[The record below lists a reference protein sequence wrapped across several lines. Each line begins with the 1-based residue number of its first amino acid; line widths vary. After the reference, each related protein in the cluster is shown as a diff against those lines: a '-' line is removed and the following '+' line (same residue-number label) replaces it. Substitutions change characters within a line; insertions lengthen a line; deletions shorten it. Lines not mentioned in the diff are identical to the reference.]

1 MENNANNTGWI
12 KLHRKFLE
20 WEWWE
25 EPNMVRMFL
34 TLLLTANTE
43 DKRWK
48 GITIHRGQLVT
59 SLSRLM
65 IITCMSRKCVRTALL
80 RLQKTN
86 EIVVTRAQNFSI
98 ITICNYATYQ
108 DREVTQGHTKG
119 TQKGLSTAQQGA
131 DDRHNGGIATDTE
144 GVSPP
149 TQQGAPTKEIKN
161 NNISTTPARAC
172 TCVSVEEL
180 AAWLKYKSGGI
191 WKETAMMQLGV
202 KSRGA
207 LELMFEDFQRE
218 CIAQG
223 VTEKEERDIQPH
235 FMAQMRIRQRKEKE
249 NAKIERNN
257 GRGDSR
263 PTKAE
268 RDAEFV
274 TYINGLMGGG
284 TQGNLEVGG
293 EPDGD
298 I

>member
-34 TLLLTANTE
+34 TLILSANTE

-86 EIVVTRAQNFSI
+86 EIIVTRAQNFSI

-108 DREVTQGHTKG
+108 DREIRQGHTNGTTKG
-119 TQKGLSTAQQGA
+119 IS
-131 DDRHNGGIATDTE
+131 
-144 GVSPP
+144 P
-149 TQQGAPTKEIKN
+149 TQQGAPTKEYKKKEY
-161 NNISTTPARAC
+161 ISSSKTRAH
-172 TCVSVEEL
+172 TCEVENL
-180 AAWLKYKSGGI
+180 AEWLRTEGGDI
-191 WKETAMMQLGV
+191 WGEMAMIQLGL
-202 KSRGA
+202 KNRGA
-207 LELMFEDFQRE
+207 LDEAFEVYQRE

-223 VTEKEERDIQPH
+223 VTIKETSDIRRH
-235 FMAQMRIRQRKEKE
+235 FMNLMRKKLKDEASVK
-249 NAKIERNN
+249 NN
-257 GRGDSR
+257 TASSR

-268 RDAEFV
+268 RDAEV
-274 TYINGLMGGG
+274 EAYVRSVLGGG
-284 TQGNLEVGG
+284 
-293 EPDGD
+293 DA
-298 I
+298 

>member
-1 MENNANNTGWI
+1 MEKANNTGWI

-108 DREVTQGHTKG
+108 DRETTQGHTKG
-119 TQKGLSTAQQGA
+119 TQKDTSTAQQRA

-149 TQQGAPTKEIKN
+149 TQQGAPTKEYKKKEY
-161 NNISTTPARAC
+161 ISSSNTRAH
-172 TCVSVEEL
+172 TCEVENL
-180 AAWLKYKSGGI
+180 AEWLRTEGGDI
-191 WKETAMMQLGV
+191 WGEMAMIQLGL
-202 KSRGA
+202 KNRGA
-207 LELMFEDFQRE
+207 LDEAFEVYQRE

-223 VTEKEERDIQPH
+223 VTIKETSDIRRH
-235 FMAQMRIRQRKEKE
+235 FMNLMRKKLKDEASVK
-249 NAKIERNN
+249 NN
-257 GRGDSR
+257 TAGSR

-268 RDAEFV
+268 RDEEFV
-274 TYINGLMGGG
+274 SYINGLMGGG
-284 TQGNLEVGG
+284 AQGNVEVGG

>member
-1 MENNANNTGWI
+1 
-12 KLHRKFLE
+12 
-20 WEWWE
+20 
-25 EPNMVRMFL
+25 
-34 TLLLTANTE
+34 
-43 DKRWK
+43 
-48 GITIHRGQLVT
+48 
-59 SLSRLM
+59 
-65 IITCMSRKCVRTALL
+65 MSRKCVRTALL

-108 DREVTQGHTKG
+108 AREITQGHTNGTTKG
-119 TQKGLSTAQQGA
+119 ISKAQQRA

-161 NNISTTPARAC
+161 NNIDDDVAREAIP
-172 TCVSVEEL
+172 VNEL
-180 AAWLKYKSGGI
+180 CGWLSANAGGI
-191 WKETAMMQLGV
+191 WEEQTAMVLGV
-202 KSRGA
+202 RSVA
-207 LELMFEDFQRE
+207 ELREFYPLFQRE
-218 CIAQG
+218 MIAQG
-223 VTEKEERDIQPH
+223 RATEKISDIRPH
-235 FMAQMRIRQRKEKE
+235 FVNLMRKKLKDKKNE
-249 NAKIERNN
+249 NRRNN
-257 GRGDSR
+257 GRDSR

-284 TQGNLEVGG
+284 AQGNVEVGG